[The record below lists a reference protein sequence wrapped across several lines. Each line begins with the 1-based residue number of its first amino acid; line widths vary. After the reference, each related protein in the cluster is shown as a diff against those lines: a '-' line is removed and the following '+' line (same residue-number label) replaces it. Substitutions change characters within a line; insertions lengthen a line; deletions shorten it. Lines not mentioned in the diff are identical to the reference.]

1 MSFPPKSAP
10 TKSALAASPRHASG
24 PGTGRPLTGRAVLI
38 WLLGFFAVVIC
49 VNAAMAWL
57 AISSFSGTVVDSAYR
72 AGQEFNHEIEA
83 ARAQAARHWAVSV
96 DVARTAEG
104 GAEVR
109 LTARDG
115 DGQPVAGHSAHVE
128 LQRPADRRGDVALE
142 LNAKGAGVFASRV
155 AALEAG
161 QWDVVITI
169 SGREGPVFRSR
180 NRVMVP

>member
-1 MSFPPKSAP
+1 MSFPPKTASAH
-10 TKSALAASPRHASG
+10 SASAKPSLRESE
-24 PGTGRPLTGRAVLI
+24 PGSGRPLTGRAVLVWI
-38 WLLGFFAVVIC
+38 LGFFAVVIC

-72 AGQEFNHEIEA
+72 AGQDFNHEIEA

-104 GAEVR
+104 GAELR

-115 DGQPVAGHSAHVE
+115 DGQPVGGHHARVE
-128 LQRPADRRGDVALE
+128 LQRPADRRGDVVLE
-142 LNAKGAGVFASRV
+142 LNEAGGGLFTGRV

-161 QWDVVITI
+161 QWDVVIAI
-169 SGREGPVFRSR
+169 EGRDGPVFRSR
-180 NRVMVP
+180 NRLVVP